1 MTPKHY
7 LNGIKPM
14 PSLAKLIKITLTGLT
29 LALMTSSS
37 SFASNEKD
45 KPLIESEDPNTT
57 TIHYHIKNL
66 TNNTMKLSKPTK
78 RQSNSSYP
86 ISEFDVPAKGR
97 DEYAADFP
105 KFFSSIAFSKAT
117 ELTETFAYVSGN
129 KECLFTASIEV
140 RLEKQGDD
148 VERVPHW
155 SGNGKST
162 GAEAADC
169 STEILEVKNWY
180 PNSMSIEFT
189 ME

>member
-1 MTPKHY
+1 
-7 LNGIKPM
+7 M